1 MAGVG
6 IEGEI
11 VLGDGVLGD
20 RVVGAKFAGA
30 GVVLAGVGGG
40 WCRGSQRVRNW
51 GGRR

>member
-1 MAGVG
+1 MARVGV
-6 IEGEI
+6 EGGI

-30 GVVLAGVGGG
+30 SIAVAGVGGG